1 MERIL
6 DFSQELDVPTLD
18 QVVQVMY
25 TTSGAQVRAPV
36 SCLQV
41 SGRARGPDARSADS
55 HHGPH

>member
-25 TTSGAQVRAPV
+25 TTSGAQVRRAPDPRQ
-36 SCLQV
+36 LWT
-41 SGRARGPDARSADS
+41 
-55 HHGPH
+55 